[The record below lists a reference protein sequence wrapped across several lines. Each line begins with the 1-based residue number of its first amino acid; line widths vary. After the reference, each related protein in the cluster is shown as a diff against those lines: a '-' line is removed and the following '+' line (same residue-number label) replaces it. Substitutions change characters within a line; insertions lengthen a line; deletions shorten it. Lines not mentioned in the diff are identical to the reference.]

1 MRRSGAYRRE
11 STKARD
17 DDIHRMYDEI
27 IDELGDLACAVSKG
41 YIYERIRQRTKL
53 SVRTIS
59 FIINHTRR
67 GY

>member
-1 MRRSGAYRRE
+1 MRRSVAGRRE

-27 IDELGDLACAVSKG
+27 INELGDLACAVSKG
-41 YIYERIRQRTKL
+41 YIYDRIRQKTKL

-59 FIINHTRR
+59 YIINHTRR
-67 GY
+67 GS